1 MKILVATPIHN
12 ETLEKLKVQHDVI
25 CAFNGSKEV
34 LQAKIVDREALIFR
48 SGVQITGEVMECAPN
63 LRLLIRGGSGVD
75 NIDLDYVRDHGIH
88 LVRVPGPGAKA
99 VAEMTF
105 GLMLVLAR
113 NILRSDCLLRQGH
126 WTKHEMTGYQLRGKT
141 LGIVGAGNIGSK
153 TGELGVAWGMN
164 VIGCVERPTPVIA
177 ERLAAK
183 GIRLT
188 DFDEVLTGADFLSL
202 HVPLKESTYR
212 LIDADALSRMK
223 PGAYLINMARGGVVD
238 EAALYK
244 ALVDARLRG
253 AALDVHEQEGEGKI
267 SPLAELPNVVL
278 TPHIGAGTY
287 DSQSE
292 IGDIIMETVTRFAAG
307 EALQPHVNGHLQ
319 GAVIET
325 QNVR

>member
-1 MKILVATPIHN
+1 MKILVATQIHGQ
-12 ETLEKLKVQHDVI
+12 TLEKLQAQHDVI
-25 CAFNGSKEV
+25 CAFNGSKEL

-48 SGVQITGEVMECAPN
+48 SGVQITAEVMACAPN

-75 NIDLDYVRDHGIH
+75 NIDLDYVRNHDIH

-113 NILRSDCLLRQGH
+113 NILHSDRLLRQGR
-126 WTKHEMTGYQLRGKT
+126 WTKHEMTGYQLQGKT
-141 LGIVGAGNIGSK
+141 LGIVGAGNIGSR
-153 TGELGVAWGMN
+153 TGELGVAWDMN

-177 ERLAAK
+177 ERLADK
-183 GIRLT
+183 GIRLA
-188 DFDEVLTGADFLSL
+188 DFEEVLTNADFLSL

-212 LIDADALSRMK
+212 LIDASALARMK
-223 PGAYLINMARGGVVD
+223 QGAYLINMARGGVVD

-244 ALVDARLRG
+244 ALVDSHLRG

-267 SPLAELPNVVL
+267 SPLAGLPNVVL

-292 IGDIIMETVTRFAAG
+292 IGDIIMETITRFAAG

-319 GAVIET
+319 GAIIET
-325 QNVR
+325 

>member
-1 MKILVATPIHN
+1 MKILVATPIHS

-113 NILRSDCLLRQGH
+113 NILRSDRLLRQGR

-153 TGELGVAWGMN
+153 TGELGVAWEMN
-164 VIGCVERPTPVIA
+164 VIGCVERPTPAIA

-188 DFDEVLTGADFLSL
+188 DFDEVLTAADFLSL

-212 LIDADALSRMK
+212 LIDADALARMK
-223 PGAYLINMARGGVVD
+223 PGAYLVNMARGGVVD

-244 ALVDARLRG
+244 ALVDSHLRG

-267 SPLAELPNVVL
+267 SPLAALPNVVL

-307 EALQPHVNGHLQ
+307 EALQPHVNGNLQ
-319 GAVIET
+319 GAIIET
-325 QNVR
+325 

>member
-1 MKILVATPIHN
+1 MKILVATQIHG
-12 ETLEKLKVQHDVI
+12 ETLEKLTAQHDVI

-48 SGVQITGEVMECAPN
+48 SGVQITAEVMACAPN

-75 NIDLDYVRDHGIH
+75 NIDLDYVRDHDIH

-113 NILRSDCLLRQGH
+113 NILHSDRLLRLGR

-164 VIGCVERPTPVIA
+164 VIGCVEHPKPAIA

-183 GIRLT
+183 GIRLA
-188 DFDEVLTGADFLSL
+188 DFDEVLANADFLSL

-212 LIDADALSRMK
+212 LIDAKALARMK

-238 EAALYK
+238 EAALYQ
-244 ALVDARLRG
+244 ALVNAHLRG
-253 AALDVHEQEGEGKI
+253 AALDVHEQEGDGKI
-267 SPLAELPNVVL
+267 SPLAGLPNVVL

-307 EALQPHVNGHLQ
+307 EALQPHVNGHLE
-319 GAVIET
+319 GAVIEM
-325 QNVR
+325 

>member
-1 MKILVATPIHN
+1 MKILVATPIHS
-12 ETLEKLKVQHDVI
+12 ETLDKLKVQHDVI

-34 LQAKIVDREALIFR
+34 LQAKIVDREAIIFR
-48 SGVQITGEVMECAPN
+48 SGVQITAEVMECAPD

-113 NILRSDCLLRQGH
+113 NILRSDRLLRQGR

-164 VIGCVERPTPVIA
+164 VIGCVERPTPAIA
-177 ERLAAK
+177 ERLSAK

-188 DFDEVLTGADFLSL
+188 DFDEVLATADFLSL

-212 LIDADALSRMK
+212 LIDADALARMK
-223 PGAYLINMARGGVVD
+223 PGAYLVNMARGGVVD

-244 ALVDARLRG
+244 ALVDSHLRG

-267 SPLAELPNVVL
+267 SPLAALPNVVL

-307 EALQPHVNGHLQ
+307 EALQPHVNGNLQ
-319 GAVIET
+319 GVVIET
-325 QNVR
+325 

>member
-1 MKILVATPIHN
+1 MKILVATPIHS
-12 ETLEKLKVQHDVI
+12 ETLDKLKVQHDVI

-34 LQAKIVDREALIFR
+34 LQAKIVDREAIIFR
-48 SGVQITGEVMECAPN
+48 SGVQITAEVMECAPD

-113 NILRSDCLLRQGH
+113 NILRSDRLLRQGR

-153 TGELGVAWGMN
+153 TGELGVAWDMN
-164 VIGCVERPTPVIA
+164 VIGCVERPTPAIA
-177 ERLAAK
+177 ERLSAK

-188 DFDEVLTGADFLSL
+188 DFDEVLATADFLSL

-212 LIDADALSRMK
+212 LIDADALARMK
-223 PGAYLINMARGGVVD
+223 PGAYLVNMARGGVVD

-244 ALVDARLRG
+244 ALVDSHLRG

-267 SPLAELPNVVL
+267 SPLAALPNVVL

-307 EALQPHVNGHLQ
+307 EALQPHVNGNLQ
-319 GAVIET
+319 GVVIET
-325 QNVR
+325 